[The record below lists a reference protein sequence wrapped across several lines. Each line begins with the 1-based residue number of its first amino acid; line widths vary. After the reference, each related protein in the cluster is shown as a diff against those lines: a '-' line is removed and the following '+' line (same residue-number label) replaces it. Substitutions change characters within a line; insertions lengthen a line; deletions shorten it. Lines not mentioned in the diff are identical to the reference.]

1 MSMSG
6 GRAGVPDSLLGVV
19 GCDARAVLAR
29 AEHDRD
35 LYEERAREVWRLRGE
50 RAAYLRIQGDPA
62 LARGR
67 VAAGVGLRRRVLRGL
82 AVVVFPVSI
91 TVSHALDVFV
101 FVVCLAVWEA
111 VTIYLERRSAPA
123 SIARTSSDH
132 GGLYGGSY
140 PSDPDR
146 PVDRDWLVSRG
157 FRRSG

>member
-6 GRAGVPDSLLGVV
+6 GRAGVPDSVLGVV

-62 LARGR
+62 RA
-67 VAAGVGLRRRVLRGL
+67 VGVGLRRRVLRGL

-91 TVSHALDVFV
+91 TVAHPLDVFV

-111 VTIYLERRSAPA
+111 VTIYLERRSTPPV
-123 SIARTSSDH
+123 SITRTSNDH
-132 GGLYGGSY
+132 GESY

-146 PVDRDWLVSRG
+146 PIDRDWLVSRG
-157 FRRSG
+157 FRRSR